1 MCVRAVVAKTMI
13 EEYSVV
19 QIYYINGRL
28 AGGTNILHEVIS
40 VKIRIYAFLWGA
52 T

>member
-1 MCVRAVVAKTMI
+1 MCVHAVVAKTMI

-28 AGGTNILHEVIS
+28 SGGTNILLEVIS